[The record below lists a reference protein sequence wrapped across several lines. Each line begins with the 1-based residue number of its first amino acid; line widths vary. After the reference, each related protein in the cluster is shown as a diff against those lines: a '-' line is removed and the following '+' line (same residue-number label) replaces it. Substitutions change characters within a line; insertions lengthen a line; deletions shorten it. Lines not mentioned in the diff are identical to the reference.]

1 MVLETAMIRAT
12 GFSSMVL
19 GLAACLATVSLPAAA
34 SDWPRF
40 RGPNG
45 TGISTDEGVPVDIG
59 ERQNL
64 QWKVEIPGTGNS
76 SPIVSKQR
84 VFLQTASDDGT
95 QRLFL
100 CLDLAN
106 GKVLW
111 SRPAPGGTAR
121 THPKN
126 TLASC
131 SATAD
136 GTRVYV
142 PFWDGINL
150 AISAFDYEG
159 KPLWTRDLG
168 PIQTQHGAG
177 QSPIVVGSKVILAND
192 QDGKS
197 EVVALDT
204 ETGKIAWSKPRPAYR
219 SCYST
224 PFLLDAEGDNP
235 EILVANTF
243 GVAGYDPQ
251 SGSERWQWSWETNER
266 RLRTVGS
273 PVVSAG
279 RIYLQSGDGKG
290 DRQTVAVNLNRN
302 ANAPSVEWELRK
314 LNLPY
319 VPCMLTRG
327 EHLYFVNDAGM
338 AACIVA
344 KTGDQVWLNRLDGG
358 GVTASPI
365 MVEDRIYAFTENGN
379 AVVFAA
385 DPAFSILSSS
395 KLDEGVMASPAVAD
409 SRLLVRGQSHL
420 YCFAEG
426 AAKGA
431 VKGAGKGAAREKK
444 SAAQTRKK
452 TPVSK
457 REPIGE

>member
-1 MVLETAMIRAT
+1 MPRDVRFCAM
-12 GFSSMVL
+12 MLL
-19 GLAACLATVSLPAAA
+19 GVAACVAATSLPAAA

-45 TGISTDEGVPVDIG
+45 TGISADEGVPVEIG

-64 QWKVEIPGTGNS
+64 QWKVDIPGSGNS

-84 VFLQTASDDGT
+84 VFLQTASADGS
-95 QRLFL
+95 QRLFM

-106 GKVLW
+106 GKTLW
-111 SRPAPGGTAR
+111 SRPAPGSSAK

-131 SATAD
+131 TATAD

-142 PFWDGINL
+142 PFWDGINFSV
-150 AISAFDYEG
+150 AAFDYDG
-159 KPLWTRDLG
+159 KPLWTADLG

-177 QSPIVVGSKVILAND
+177 QSPIVVGNKVILAND
-192 QDGKS
+192 QDSKS
-197 EVVALDT
+197 DVVALDAD
-204 ETGKIAWSKPRPAYR
+204 TGHIAWSKPRPAYR

-224 PFLLDAEGDNP
+224 PFLLDAEGEHP
-235 EILVANTF
+235 ELVVANTF
-243 GVAGYDPQ
+243 GVAGYDPK

-273 PVVSAG
+273 PVVSEG
-279 RIYLQSGDGKG
+279 RIFLQSGDGKG
-290 DRQTVAVNLNRN
+290 DRQTVAVNLNRE
-302 ANAPSVEWELRK
+302 ASAPTVAWESRK

-327 EHLYFVNDAGM
+327 EHLYYVNDAGM

-365 MVEDRIYAFTENGN
+365 MVEDRIYALTENGN
-379 AVVFAA
+379 VVVFAA
-385 DPAFSILSSS
+385 DPTFKILSGS

-409 SRLLVRGQSHL
+409 SRLVVRGQSHL

-426 AAKGA
+426 A
-431 VKGAGKGAAREKK
+431 GKGAAREKK
-444 SAAQTRKK
+444 SAAVRARKRTSASK
-452 TPVSK
+452 QEPVD
-457 REPIGE
+457 E